1 MPNEMNE
8 IDAKIMETLNSA
20 FYEFHH
26 GNDGSFYVS
35 KGLEFPI
42 WVSASE
48 EKGFIRYFTHINF
61 KDDVELDVE
70 KANELV
76 NRINDK
82 VFPNSVHQDGTSLCA
97 AYHLPMMEEFSG
109 KIFIE
114 MLRRTSGAFI
124 YAIRTFDHD
133 DLIP

>member
-1 MPNEMNE
+1 MSEE
-8 IDAKIMETLNSA
+8 LTGIDKNIMETLNNA
-20 FYEFHH
+20 FYEFDH
-26 GNDGSFYVS
+26 GDDGSFYIS

-42 WVSASE
+42 WVSASD
-48 EKGFIRYFTHINF
+48 EKGFIRFFTHINF
-61 KDDVELDVE
+61 KDEIELDIV

-82 VFPNSVHQDGTSLCA
+82 VFPNSIYQDGKSLCS
-97 AYHLPMMEEFSG
+97 AYHLPVSEEFSG

-124 YAIRTFDHD
+124 YAIRTLDHD